1 MYPHGPT
8 LNTMKQ
14 IHIKLPT
21 TLHKQLKVQSAKQDT
36 TIQDYVLRAIKEK
49 LASDVTALNPNT
61 TQTVEQE

>member
-1 MYPHGPT
+1 
-8 LNTMKQ
+8 MKQ

>member
-14 IHIKLPT
+14 IHIKLPA
-21 TLHKQLKVQSAKQDT
+21 TLHKQLKVQSAKRDT